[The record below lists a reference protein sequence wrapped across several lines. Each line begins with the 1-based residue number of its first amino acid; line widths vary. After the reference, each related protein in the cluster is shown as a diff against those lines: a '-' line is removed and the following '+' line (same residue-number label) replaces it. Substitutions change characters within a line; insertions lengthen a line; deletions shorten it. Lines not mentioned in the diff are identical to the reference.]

1 MFQFS
6 LLHFSSFHHLV
17 FLPRLFFIFLV
28 YSCCHHRLRSSS
40 CYNCRLS
47 CQINVRCWTLF
58 AFNESPSINT
68 NRSQSLVDKCDLHSA
83 KPFHALLSNETIA
96 RARSLRKLSCQFGNW
111 IDNDLHCHTIQFIA
125 NTNWNRNKWRTQ
137 IIISE
142 IRSRWIA
149 MHFQCVLDGMTT
161 TKRKE
166 ILWLGIAYFGTCFDF
181 CIERWMGKWQQ
192 NATATRYIQCEM
204 KIKWSTSRALTGER
218 GRAVEMSVKPCRQID
233 SLHSVFSRLRSCFIQ
248 FTNINWLHA
257 LSACFRWLC
266 IVH

>member
-1 MFQFS
+1 MCVNSNNIQFNIHVS
-6 LLHFSSFHHLV
+6 VFTPSFFIFPPSRFSSET
-17 FLPRLFFIFLV
+17 FFIFLV

-47 CQINVRCWTLF
+47 CQINVGSWTLF
-58 AFNESPSINT
+58 AFNESPSINI
-68 NRSQSLVDKCDLHSA
+68 NRSQSLVDKRDLHSA

-96 RARSLRKLSCQFGNW
+96 RALSLRKLACQFGNW

-125 NTNWNRNKWRTQ
+125 DTNWNRNKWRTQ
-137 IIISE
+137 IIISK

-181 CIERWMGKWQQ
+181 CIERWMGNDNKTLLQQDIFNVKWKLNEVLRVLWQARGGEPWRCRW
-192 NATATRYIQCEM
+192 NHVDKSTHYIRY
-204 KIKWSTSRALTGER
+204 SVDYARVSFSSLT
-218 GRAVEMSVKPCRQID
+218 
-233 SLHSVFSRLRSCFIQ
+233 
-248 FTNINWLHA
+248 
-257 LSACFRWLC
+257 
-266 IVH
+266 